1 MGRMLWGQAG
11 ISGTGMVWAALGTAL
26 LGGSNKIP
34 PTSLQGP
41 VMVGKVHVPGW
52 PFSDRVG
59 AGRVMDMAF
68 SFSASK
74 ESFPF

>member
-1 MGRMLWGQAG
+1 MLWGQAG
-11 ISGTGMVWAALGTAL
+11 VSGTALGTAL
-26 LGGSNKIP
+26 LSGSNKIP

-59 AGRVMDMAF
+59 GGRVMDMAF